1 MNETDAKIVV
11 AYARCNMRAT
21 KTAETLHYHRQT
33 ILQHFDKIRYNTGL
47 DPRNFFD
54 LGELYEIAVGILGD
68 DY

>member
-1 MNETDAKIVV
+1 MTESDARIVV
-11 AYARCNMRAT
+11 AFARCNMNINQTAKAT
-21 KTAETLHYHRQT
+21 HYHRHS
-33 ILQHFDKIRYNTGL
+33 IANHFENIRYNTGL